1 MIYRMLVL
9 RILYG
14 KNNGDEIYYTTRR
27 THSLPFLSFLA
38 QLENKKIKKDLMW
51 ILFYKGAILK
61 ILVLDSLAE
70 ELCFAYITI
79 K

>member
-1 MIYRMLVL
+1 MVKTMEMRSI
-9 RILYG
+9 IPP
-14 KNNGDEIYYTTRR
+14 EEHT
-27 THSLPFLSFLA
+27 LPFLSFLA